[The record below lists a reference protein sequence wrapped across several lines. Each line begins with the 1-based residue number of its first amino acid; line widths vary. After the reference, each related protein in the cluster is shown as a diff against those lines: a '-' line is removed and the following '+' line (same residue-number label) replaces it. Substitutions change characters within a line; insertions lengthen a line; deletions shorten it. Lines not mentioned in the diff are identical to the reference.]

1 MMSAILTLH
10 YFNGAT
16 YRLRC
21 FMKSFAFITLL
32 AATMPLTAC
41 QSFQFVESPIP
52 VKNVPVKNI
61 PVKTVPAKAVIVDS
75 ISATTAPASDT
86 TAPTK
91 TISTQSIFDKVSV
104 QNNAP

>member
-1 MMSAILTLH
+1 
-10 YFNGAT
+10 
-16 YRLRC
+16 
-21 FMKSFAFITLL
+21 MKSFAFITLL

-52 VKNVPVKNI
+52 VKNVPI
-61 PVKTVPAKAVIVDS
+61 KTVPAKAFIVDS

>member
-52 VKNVPVKNI
+52 VKNVPI
-61 PVKTVPAKAVIVDS
+61 KTVPAKAVIVDS

-91 TISTQSIFDKVSV
+91 TISTQSIFDKVSI

>member
-52 VKNVPVKNI
+52 VKNVPI
-61 PVKTVPAKAVIVDS
+61 KTVPAKTVIIDS

>member
-1 MMSAILTLH
+1 
-10 YFNGAT
+10 
-16 YRLRC
+16 
-21 FMKSFAFITLL
+21 MKSFAFITLL

-52 VKNVPVKNI
+52 VKNVPT
-61 PVKTVPAKAVIVDS
+61 KTVPAETVIIDS

-91 TISTQSIFDKVSV
+91 TIPTQSIFDKVSV

>member
-52 VKNVPVKNI
+52 VKNVPI
-61 PVKTVPAKAVIVDS
+61 KTVPAETVIVDS
-75 ISATTAPASDT
+75 IYATTAPASDT

-91 TISTQSIFDKVSV
+91 TISTQSIFDKVSI

>member
-52 VKNVPVKNI
+52 VKNVPI
-61 PVKTVPAKAVIVDS
+61 QTVPAKAVIVDS
-75 ISATTAPASDT
+75 IYATTAPASDT

>member
-52 VKNVPVKNI
+52 VKNVPAE
-61 PVKTVPAKAVIVDS
+61 TVIIDS

-91 TISTQSIFDKVSV
+91 TTSTKSIFDKVSV

>member
-52 VKNVPVKNI
+52 VKNI
-61 PVKTVPAKAVIVDS
+61 PVQTVPAKAVIVDS
-75 ISATTAPASDT
+75 IYATTAPASDT

-91 TISTQSIFDKVSV
+91 TISTQSIFDKASI

>member
-1 MMSAILTLH
+1 
-10 YFNGAT
+10 
-16 YRLRC
+16 
-21 FMKSFAFITLL
+21 MKSFAFITLL
-32 AATMPLTAC
+32 AATMPLTSC

-52 VKNVPVKNI
+52 VKNVPI
-61 PVKTVPAKAVIVDS
+61 KTVPAETVIIDS
-75 ISATTAPASDT
+75 IYATTAPASDT

>member
-1 MMSAILTLH
+1 
-10 YFNGAT
+10 
-16 YRLRC
+16 
-21 FMKSFAFITLL
+21 MKSFAFITLL

-52 VKNVPVKNI
+52 VKNI
-61 PVKTVPAKAVIVDS
+61 PVQTVPAKPVIIDS
-75 ISATTAPASDT
+75 ISVTTAPASDT

-91 TISTQSIFDKVSV
+91 IISTQSIFDKVSV

>member
-52 VKNVPVKNI
+52 VKNVPI
-61 PVKTVPAKAVIVDS
+61 KTVPAETVIIDS

-91 TISTQSIFDKVSV
+91 TISTQSIFDKVSI

>member
-52 VKNVPVKNI
+52 VKNVPI
-61 PVKTVPAKAVIVDS
+61 KTVPAKAVIVDS

>member
-1 MMSAILTLH
+1 
-10 YFNGAT
+10 
-16 YRLRC
+16 
-21 FMKSFAFITLL
+21 MKSFAFITLL

-52 VKNVPVKNI
+52 VQ
-61 PVKTVPAKAVIVDS
+61 TVPAKPVIIDS
-75 ISATTAPASDT
+75 ISVTTAPASDT

-91 TISTQSIFDKVSV
+91 IISTQSIFDKVSV

>member
-52 VKNVPVKNI
+52 VKNVPI
-61 PVKTVPAKAVIVDS
+61 KTVPAKAVIVDS
-75 ISATTAPASDT
+75 ISATTAPVSDT

>member
-52 VKNVPVKNI
+52 VKNVPI
-61 PVKTVPAKAVIVDS
+61 KTVPAETVIIDS
-75 ISATTAPASDT
+75 IYATTAPASDT

-91 TISTQSIFDKVSV
+91 TISTQSIFDKVSI